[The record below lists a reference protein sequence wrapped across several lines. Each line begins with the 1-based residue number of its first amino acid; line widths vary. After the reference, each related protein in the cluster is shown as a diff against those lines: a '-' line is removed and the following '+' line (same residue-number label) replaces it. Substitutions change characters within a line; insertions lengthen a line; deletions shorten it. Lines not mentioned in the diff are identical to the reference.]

1 MKKMCVS
8 IIVLMILLSFNVSL
22 EASTPNGSIV
32 KVYDDE
38 PKINYEVENKKRE
51 KATEKALSTLLEK
64 YKTEEVSEE
73 RILEYSWNGY
83 GLRKIEDETKEFN
96 CVIHFDVIPYL
107 DENSVWDASRE
118 MCFAEFDR
126 IDGELVLK
134 NISLKPEIYEEFME
148 SFEEYEKN
156 KESGVEVTGVQAD
169 VSYVT
174 RENKIDELSN
184 IIFIGSAIVLV
195 IVVVTIIIFKVKKKK

>member
-1 MKKMCVS
+1 M
-8 IIVLMILLSFNVSL
+8 LSFNVSL
-22 EASTPNGSIV
+22 EAATPNGSIV

-64 YKTEEVSEE
+64 YKTEEVSDKE

-118 MCFAEFDR
+118 MCFAEFNR

-174 RENKIDELSN
+174 SENKIDELSN